1 MDLLWVL
8 LFGFVVGVVAKL
20 FTPGRDPGGFLITAA
35 IGIAGAVIA
44 SLVGQ
49 MSGLYHSREAP
60 GLLASVLGAML
71 LLFLH
76 KRLSR

>member
-8 LFGFVVGVVAKL
+8 LFGLVVGVLAKL
-20 FTPGRDPGGFLITAA
+20 FVPGRDPGGLLVTSAL
-35 IGIAGAVIA
+35 GIAGAVIA
-44 SLVGQ
+44 NVIGQ
-49 MSGLYHSREAP
+49 VSGLYRSNEAP

-71 LLFLH
+71 LLFIH